1 MSLPIIVI
9 LHRSV
14 TLPQQRGGLGKV
26 PVSYEEDAR
35 LSGQPIS
42 HRIFI
47 ERLVIAIAVIGV
59 ALLLWHLRGL
69 FMLVFG
75 AVLVSVIL
83 GIVARPIRERLNLP
97 DWLALLAAVLIV
109 AGVIVAAFWT
119 LGAQVTRQAEAL
131 RELIPAAW
139 TALEARLNAWGLGEA
154 LRQWTTGI
162 RAGGGVVANLGT
174 LAVTVG
180 NGIADTLLVI
190 VGGIYLAAQ
199 PELYRTGMLKLVP
212 KRGRELAADALDA
225 SGRALRLWLLGRLVS
240 MTVVGLLTWLGLTL
254 IGVPSA
260 LALGL
265 LAALLEFV
273 PFIGPI
279 LAAIPAVLLAF
290 AVSPETAIWTGLLF
304 LAIQQ
309 FEGNVLEPMVQQRA
323 VDLPPA
329 LLLFALVAGGLVF
342 GVVGIILAAPF
353 TVVMFV
359 MIKRLYVQEALH
371 TPTPL
376 PGQGS

>member
-1 MSLPIIVI
+1 M
-9 LHRSV
+9 
-14 TLPQQRGGLGKV
+14 
-26 PVSYEEDAR
+26 
-35 LSGQPIS
+35 SGQPIS

-59 ALLLWHLRGL
+59 ALLIWNLRGL

-109 AGVIVAAFWT
+109 VGVTIAAFWT
-119 LGAQVTRQAEAL
+119 FGAQVARQAEAL
-131 RELIPAAW
+131 REAIPAAW
-139 TALEARLNAWGLGEA
+139 TALEARLHAWGLGEA
-154 LRQWTTGI
+154 MRQWTTSL
-162 RAGGGVVANLGT
+162 RAGGGVVANLGNI
-174 LAVTVG
+174 AATVG

-225 SGRALRLWLLGRLVS
+225 SARALRLWLLGRLVS
-240 MTVVGLLTWLGLTL
+240 MAVVGLLTWLGLTL

-260 LALGL
+260 AALGL

-279 LAAIPAVLLAF
+279 LSAIPAVLLAF
-290 AVSPETAIWTGLLF
+290 AVGPEKAIWTGLLF

-309 FEGNVLEPMVQQRA
+309 FEGNVLEPLVQQRA

-342 GVVGIILAAPF
+342 GVTGVILAAPF

-359 MIKRLYVQEALH
+359 MVKRLYVQEALH

-376 PGQGS
+376 PGQKG

>member
-1 MSLPIIVI
+1 MSSEP
-9 LHRSV
+9 S
-14 TLPQQRGGLGKV
+14 
-26 PVSYEEDAR
+26 
-35 LSGQPIS
+35 S

-47 ERLVIAIAVIGV
+47 ERLVIAIIVVGI
-59 ALLLWHLRGL
+59 ALLLWNLRGL

-83 GIVARPIRERLNLP
+83 NILAEPIEERLGLP
-97 DWLALLAAVLIV
+97 RWAALLAAVLVV
-109 AGVIVAAFWT
+109 AGGLGFSFWIF
-119 LGAQVTRQAEAL
+119 GAQVARQADAL
-131 RELIPAAW
+131 TDMVPAAW
-139 TALEARLNAWGLGEA
+139 AALQSRLDSWGMGEA
-154 LRQWTTGI
+154 VREWSATLSG
-162 RAGGGVVANLGT
+162 GGGVVANLGNI
-174 LAVTVG
+174 AVRVG

-199 PELYRTGMLKLVP
+199 PELYRVGTIKLVP
-212 KRGRELAADALDA
+212 ERGRALAAQALDA
-225 SGRALRLWLLGRLVS
+225 SARALRLWLLGRLVS
-240 MTVVGLLTWLGLTL
+240 MATVGALTWLGLSI

-279 LAAIPAVLLAF
+279 VAAVPAILLAF
-290 AVSPETAIWTGLLF
+290 AGSPQAALLTAGLF

-309 FEGNVLEPMVQQRA
+309 FEGNVLEPLVQQRA

-342 GVVGIILAAPF
+342 GIVGIILAAPF
-353 TVVMFV
+353 TVVLFV
-359 MIKRLYVQEALH
+359 MVKRLYVQEALN
-371 TPTPL
+371 TATPL
-376 PGQGS
+376 PGQEKRG

>member
-1 MSLPIIVI
+1 MS
-9 LHRSV
+9 
-14 TLPQQRGGLGKV
+14 G
-26 PVSYEEDAR
+26 E
-35 LSGQPIS
+35 PIS

-47 ERLVIAIAVIGV
+47 ERLVIAVIVIGI
-59 ALLLWHLRGL
+59 ALLLWNLRNL

-83 GIVARPIRERLNLP
+83 NIVAKPIRERLKAP
-97 DWLALLAAVLIV
+97 DWLALLGAVLIV
-109 AGVIVAAFWT
+109 VGVIVAAFWT
-119 LGAQVTRQAEAL
+119 FGAQVTRQAHAL
-131 RELIPAAW
+131 REMIPAAW
-139 TALEARLNAWGLGEA
+139 SALEARLDVWGLGDA
-154 LRQWTTGI
+154 LRDWTATLGG
-162 RAGGGVVANLGT
+162 GGGVVSNLGNI
-174 LAVTVG
+174 AVIVG

-199 PELYRTGMLKLVP
+199 PELYRVGALKLVP
-212 KRGRELAADALDA
+212 ERGRALAAQALAA
-225 SGRALRLWLLGRLVS
+225 SGRALHLWLVGRMVS
-240 MTVVGLLTWLGLTL
+240 MSVVGFLTWLGLTA

-273 PFIGPI
+273 PFLGPI
-279 LAAIPAVLLAF
+279 LSAVPALLLAF
-290 AVSPETAIWTGLLF
+290 AESPQQAVWTLLLF

-309 FEGNVLEPMVQQRA
+309 FEGNVLEPLVQQRA

-342 GVVGIILAAPF
+342 GVVGVILAAPF
-353 TVVMFV
+353 TVVVYV
-359 MIKRLYVQEALH
+359 MVKRLYVQEALN

-376 PGQGS
+376 PGQDREAELNPAPSLTRGKSRKTTH

>member
-1 MSLPIIVI
+1 MK
-9 LHRSV
+9 
-14 TLPQQRGGLGKV
+14 G
-26 PVSYEEDAR
+26 E
-35 LSGQPIS
+35 PIS

-47 ERLVIAIAVIGV
+47 ERLVIALIVIGI
-59 ALLLWHLRGL
+59 ALLLWNLRNL

-83 GIVARPIRERLNLP
+83 GIVARPIRERLGVRHG
-97 DWLALLAAVLIV
+97 LALLAAVVIV
-109 AGVIVAAFWT
+109 AGIIGAAFWT
-119 LGAQVTRQAEAL
+119 FGAQVTRQAESL

-139 TALEARLNAWGLGEA
+139 TALEGRLNAWGLGDAVREWS
-154 LRQWTTGI
+154 RQI
-162 RAGGGVVANLGT
+162 RAGGGVVANLGNI
-174 LAVTVG
+174 AVIVG

-199 PELYRTGMLKLVP
+199 PELYRVGALKLVP
-212 KRGRELAADALDA
+212 ERGRALAAQALEA
-225 SGRALRLWLLGRLVS
+225 SGRALHLWLLGRMVS
-240 MTVVGLLTWLGLTL
+240 MAVVGLLTWVGLMI

-279 LAAIPAVLLAF
+279 LAAVPALLLAF
-290 AVSPETAIWTGLLF
+290 AESPQTAIWTGLLF

-309 FEGNVLEPMVQQRA
+309 FEGNVLEPLVQQRA

-329 LLLFALVAGGLVF
+329 LLLFALVAGGLIF
-342 GVVGIILAAPF
+342 GIVGVILAAPF
-353 TVVMFV
+353 TVVAYV
-359 MIKRLYVQEALH
+359 MVKRLYVQEALN

-376 PGQGS
+376 PGQDKGA

>member
-1 MSLPIIVI
+1 MSGE
-9 LHRSV
+9 R
-14 TLPQQRGGLGKV
+14 
-26 PVSYEEDAR
+26 
-35 LSGQPIS
+35 IS

-47 ERLVIAIAVIGV
+47 ERLVIAIAIVGV
-59 ALLLWHLRGL
+59 ALLLWNLRGL

-83 GIVARPIRERLNLP
+83 GIVAQPIRERLNLP
-97 DWLALLAAVLIV
+97 DWVALLAAVLIV
-109 AGVIVAAFWT
+109 AGILVAAFWT
-119 LGAQVTRQAEAL
+119 FGAQATRQAEAL
-131 RELIPAAW
+131 RETIPVAW
-139 TALEARLNAWGLGEA
+139 TALEARLDAWGLGEA
-154 LRQWTTGI
+154 VRQWTTSI
-162 RAGGGVVANLGT
+162 RAGGGVVANLGN

-199 PELYRTGMLKLVP
+199 PELYRVGMLKLVP
-212 KRGRELAADALDA
+212 KRGRALAADALDA

-240 MTVVGLLTWLGLTL
+240 MTVVGLLTYIGLMM

-260 LALGL
+260 LALAL
-265 LAALLEFV
+265 LAGLLEFV

-279 LAAIPAVLLAF
+279 LSAVPAILLAL
-290 AVSPETAIWTGLLF
+290 AGSPQQALWTALLF

-309 FEGNVLEPMVQQRA
+309 FEGNVLEPLVQQRA

-342 GVVGIILAAPF
+342 GVVGIILAAPL
-353 TVVMFV
+353 TVVAFV
-359 MIKRLYVQEALH
+359 MVKRLYVQEALH

-376 PGQGS
+376 PGEEG